1 MRQNNKKDVD
11 DYILPPILVMAG
23 VAQLFITLTLDFPD
37 SFNTF
42 QIFNGATAG
51 ILIATGTY
59 LHRRLQLTKAKSSE
73 SIPKIKHETNKR

>member
-1 MRQNNKKDVD
+1 MDE
-11 DYILPPILVMAG
+11 YLLPPILVMAG

-51 ILIATGTY
+51 ILIATGTC
-59 LHRRLQLTKAKSSE
+59 LHRRLQLAKAKPSE
-73 SIPKIKHETNKR
+73 DTSKFEHGTK